1 MHLADEVLDHFFRH
15 FEIRD
20 HAISQGA
27 NGRDIPRRAAKHQL
41 RFLTHRQHLLAATL
55 IGNGDHARLIQNDA
69 PALHIDQRIRGAEV
83 NGHIGGK
90 EAE

>member
-20 HAISQGA
+20 HAIAQGP
-27 NGRDIPRRAAKHQL
+27 NGRDIPRRPPQHEL
-41 RFLTHRQHLLAATL
+41 RLFTHRQHLLTATH
-55 IGNGDHARLIQNDA
+55 IGNSDHTRLIQNDA

-83 NGHIGGK
+83 NGHIGGQ